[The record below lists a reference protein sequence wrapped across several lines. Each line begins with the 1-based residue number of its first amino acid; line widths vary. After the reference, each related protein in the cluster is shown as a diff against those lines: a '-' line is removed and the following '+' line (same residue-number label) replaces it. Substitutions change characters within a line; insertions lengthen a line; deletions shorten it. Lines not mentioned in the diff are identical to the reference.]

1 MYDCFLT
8 IYKYICAIKS
18 YVMDKNVER
27 EFGGLEDLLETKY
40 IEEGAMF
47 AAIDSFRFK
56 SASGSGEVSK
66 PIIERAL
73 GFIIIVRG
81 TMDINIDHKMYHCTS
96 TENNLIELRATYSI
110 YEMYISNDFKGYVL
124 SLSRAFIIG
133 SMGFI
138 RASGRADSFF
148 SPDKPSCTITSQDT
162 QVVLAILTRV
172 ERNMLRTGHRFFR
185 ETISLSVI
193 EALLELI
200 NIVVGKRDDLNTS
213 ERSLRRDELCHTF
226 MNLLSEHG
234 KREHSVAFYADKM
247 CITSQYLTKVLKK
260 ELGMSA
266 NKLIDVNLVGEATK
280 LLRVSGISIGDIADQ
295 LNFSDQ
301 ASFSKFFRKHTNQT
315 PAKFRKMGKGRH

>member
-1 MYDCFLT
+1 
-8 IYKYICAIKS
+8 
-18 YVMDKNVER
+18 
-27 EFGGLEDLLETKY
+27 G
-40 IEEGAMF
+40 
-47 AAIDSFRFK
+47 
-56 SASGSGEVSK
+56 
-66 PIIERAL
+66 
-73 GFIIIVRG
+73 
-81 TMDINIDHKMYHCTS
+81 
-96 TENNLIELRATYSI
+96 
-110 YEMYISNDFKGYVL
+110 
-124 SLSRAFIIG
+124 
-133 SMGFI
+133 
-138 RASGRADSFF
+138 